1 MPGGTREGERSA
13 FAAPRAPAE
22 TAVVPRHSRCASA
35 AVAFCVAFAL
45 VACGPAEVQREVLVF
60 GTTATLALRGP
71 ATEPLERAA
80 DDIERRLATREREW
94 HPWRDSD
101 LTRLNAALARGEAAP
116 TTPAIIDLIARAR
129 PLVADSEGTFD
140 PAAGALVRAWGF
152 HTGDWPSR
160 IAVDAALIAAW
171 PTQRPRF
178 DDLVVEGD
186 RVRAV
191 AGRPQLDF
199 NAIAEGVAAVEALSA
214 LRRHGVRS
222 ALLDL
227 GGDVVARGDA
237 GGRPWR
243 VALRD
248 PGGGV
253 LGWVDLADGEALF
266 ASGAYAKFRADGTRR
281 RPHVVDPR
289 SGQTAEGSQ
298 ASAVLLD
305 DPVRADAGATAL
317 MVSGAAQFAQRVAGM
332 RLRCA
337 LLLTDDDVLHLTA
350 GLDRRLVLLREPA
363 RKVVH
368 PGPEA
373 CRATG

>member
-1 MPGGTREGERSA
+1 MHAVARPARHA
-13 FAAPRAPAE
+13 IALAALLALAACDRPAE
-22 TAVVPRHSRCASA
+22 LH
-35 AVAFCVAFAL
+35 
-45 VACGPAEVQREVLVF
+45 REVLVF

-71 ATEPLERAA
+71 APGPLAHAA
-80 DDIERRLATREREW
+80 DDVERLLAAREREW
-94 HPWRDSD
+94 HPWRESD
-101 LTRLNAALARGEAAP
+101 LTRLNAALARGEAA
-116 TTPAIIDLIARAR
+116 TTVPSILDLLARAR
-129 PLVADSEGTFD
+129 PLVAESEGSFD

-152 HTGDWPSR
+152 HTGDWPSQVA
-160 IAVDAALIAAW
+160 IDAAVIDAW
-171 PTQRPRF
+171 PTRRPRF
-178 DDLVVEGD
+178 DALEVDGA
-186 RVRAV
+186 RVHA
-191 AGRPQLDF
+191 AGAPPQLDF
-199 NAIAEGVAAVEALSA
+199 NAIAEGLAAEQALSL
-214 LRRHGVRS
+214 LRGHGVHS

-227 GGDVVARGDA
+227 GGDVVALGDA
-237 GGRPWR
+237 GGRAWR

-266 ASGAYAKFRADGTRR
+266 ASGAYAKFRVDGARR

-289 SGQTAEGSQ
+289 SGRPAEGSQ

-317 MVSGAAQFAQRVAGM
+317 MVSGEAQFARRVEGM

-350 GLDRRLVLLREPA
+350 GLERRLVLLREPA

-368 PGPEA
+368 PGPEN
-373 CRATG
+373 CRAAD